1 MVEHIQIGVC
11 GECSINNN
19 TLAIHNFELSWISD
33 KYKGLLNFYYSIY
46 NIFYRIV
53 SNIVYYKKYTFKIKI
68 IFGIDFKGKYL
79 ILF

>member
-33 KYKGLLNFYYSIY
+33 KYKGLLNFYYSYKSIIY
-46 NIFYRIV
+46 FIV
-53 SNIVYYKKYTFKIKI
+53 L
-68 IFGIDFKGKYL
+68 YL
-79 ILF
+79 ILYIIKNTLLRSK